1 VSGELQAHVLEHTD
15 ALDDAAE
22 WLPDGDGHPVA
33 DGVTL
38 AAVLEPDAVEV
49 RLRRAVA
56 EAALR
61 MPDVT
66 ASARGRGWVRFA
78 PAELDGFAR
87 DRVLAWLESAL
98 RFAAE
103 GDAEP

>member
-1 VSGELQAHVLEHTD
+1 MSGELQAYVLEHTD
-15 ALDDAAE
+15 ALDDTAK
-22 WLPDGDGHPVA
+22 WVPDGDGHRVA
-33 DGVTL
+33 VRGTL

-61 MPDVT
+61 MPDVS

-87 DRVLAWLESAL
+87 DRVLAWLESGL

-103 GDAEP
+103 GDARP